1 MVALAR
7 FTAGGR
13 RDPSFGDGGV
23 VTTAVGSNDSANAVA
38 VQADGKIVVAG
49 TTTAT
54 TADFLVARYN
64 ADGTPDTSFVA
75 GVGYVAIDFGS
86 ADGAV
91 GVAVQP
97 DGKIV
102 VAGTTSP
109 SVRLF
114 ALAPLDAG
122 GALDTTFG
130 VGGKATT
137 AMPGGTWT
145 AHDMAL

>member
-1 MVALAR
+1 
-7 FTAGGR
+7 
-13 RDPSFGDGGV
+13 
-23 VTTAVGSNDSANAVA
+23 
-38 VQADGKIVVAG
+38 DGKIVVAG

-137 AMPGGTWT
+137 ALPGGTWT
-145 AHDMAL
+145 AHDMALQADGKVVVFGEAAAAPNQIHMVVARHNTDGTLDAAA